1 MPRHKPFPERFWD
14 KVEKSCGCWIWKG
27 KKSDSG
33 YGIVYVSA
41 SRRRMAHRVAL
52 ELSSG
57 EAVPD
62 EIDVLHSCDNP
73 PCVNPAHL
81 FLGTHTDNMRDMVAK
96 GRSFSQKNPMMAIA
110 RMVPFRKRPPL
121 GELHHLATLDNTKV
135 LAIRSFRA
143 EGLTQKQIAARI
155 QCGRSTVQ
163 RVLSGIGKGSW
174 AHVTGNLTAQ
184 QPASAPSA

>member
-96 GRSFSQKNPMMAIA
+96 GRSGRGSRNSRAKLTVEDVLRVRGLRASKKPREIA
-110 RMVPFRKRPPL
+110 QVMGIQIGQIYRIL
-121 GELHHLATLDNTKV
+121 GRRRWGH
-135 LAIRSFRA
+135 
-143 EGLTQKQIAARI
+143 
-155 QCGRSTVQ
+155 VQ
-163 RVLSGIGKGSW
+163 
-174 AHVTGNLTAQ
+174 
-184 QPASAPSA
+184 